1 MVYSSPEPE
10 YDDIFT
16 IQSPSPSVGANRA
29 VIVSFAGTGLHTIA
43 GPSPFVNLSKTYNR
57 NNAGNIENILT
68 TVSIEGKIVR
78 TPNQTGVTPA
88 GTGTAVILDAVK
100 QLSDLFACSTAEFS
114 IKCSGTSAAA
124 PIIVSGAR
132 VKSFSANKS
141 NDNWVFTADYS
152 VELEYNEPPATG
164 SYPAVQNSVDN
175 WSIEPI
181 EDYVYANFTQSVSHK
196 SDFHNPNSNPI
207 GSNTNTNN
215 TLSIINIPQFKLS
228 RRLSAVGFPVSRT
241 GVGCANA
248 TGNFSAYLQAKKW
261 VELKLA
267 DSFEATNSNPSGTV
281 SLVPGGTSISSF
293 SSIFLFNHLRSINF
307 SLTDGSYEV
316 NDTWLAMPTGVTYV
330 EDYSVESATD
340 ERYIKTVTVQGNIKG
355 LSVAPFPVMSGGSGL
370 PGTGIN
376 LSYSMSNS
384 AGSLS
389 SRSNLDSSSATAST
403 ALNSNKYLNALSGWV
418 SDIKPYLLR
427 RASLGMFSGGRP
439 DEYINPANNT
449 VSSTS
454 RPPLR
459 NPIFCKENL
468 LNPIPISTTEGH
480 DPRKGS
486 ISYTYQYS
494 NKFIRISGALSENI
508 SIGDTGP
515 TDVINEAV
523 VIGRRL
529 GPVLQSLGTRTSSR
543 RSMSIEVSVVPP
555 SSIAGF
561 LMTNTECPLYTGG
574 NVYST
579 ITGIIRGFQPFGDRV
594 TAIFGNL
601 TNDRRSGGQT
611 NDTGDVFISQDDQSW
626 NPTEGRYTRN
636 VAWVYQACNVTR
648 QYLDS

>member
-1 MVYSSPEPE
+1 MVYSSPQPE

-16 IQSPSPSVGANRA
+16 AQSPTNSSGPA
-29 VIVSFAGTGLHTIA
+29 VIVSFAGTGLHSIA
-43 GPSPFVNLSKTYNR
+43 GPSPFVNFSKTYNR

-68 TVSIEGKIVR
+68 TVNIEGKIVR
-78 TPNQTGVTPA
+78 NSTVTSVTPP
-88 GTGTAVILDAVK
+88 GTGTAVILGAVK
-100 QLSDLFACSTAEFS
+100 SLSDLFSCSVAEFS
-114 IKCSGTSAAA
+114 IKCSGSSNTSQQ
-124 PIIVSGAR
+124 IIVSGAR

-141 NDNWVFTADYS
+141 SDNWVFTADYS
-152 VELEYNEPPATG
+152 IELEYNEPPATG

-181 EDYVYANFTQSVSHK
+181 EDYVYANFTQQVSHK
-196 SDFHNPNSNPI
+196 PDFHNPNSTPVGSPNNISNPL
-207 GSNTNTNN
+207 T
-215 TLSIINIPQFKLS
+215 IINIPQFKLS

-248 TGNFSAYLQAKKW
+248 SGNFSAYLEAKKW

-267 DSFEATNSNPSGTV
+267 DSFENGGNPSGTV
-281 SLVPGGTSISSF
+281 TLVPGGTSISNF
-293 SSIFLFNHLRSINF
+293 SSIFLFNHLRNINF

-316 NDTWLAMPTGVTYV
+316 NDTWLAMPTGVTFL
-330 EDYSVESATD
+330 EDYSIESSTD
-340 ERYIKTVTVQGNIKG
+340 DKYIKTVTVQGNIKG
-355 LSVAPFPVMSGGSGL
+355 LTVVPFPIMSGGSGL
-370 PGTGIN
+370 SPTGTNNPSIN
-376 LSYSMSNS
+376 LNYSMNNNLS
-384 AGSLS
+384 GPLS
-389 SRSNLDSSSATAST
+389 SRTNLDSSSATANPNFAS
-403 ALNSNKYLNALSGWV
+403 SKYMNALSGWV
-418 SDIKPYLLR
+418 NDIKPYLLR
-427 RASLGMFSGGRP
+427 RASLAMFSGGRP
-439 DEYINPANNT
+439 DEYINPASN
-449 VSSTS
+449 
-454 RPPLR
+454 PPPPPK

-480 DPRKGS
+480 DPRKGT
-486 ISYTYQYS
+486 ISYSYQYS

-508 SIGDTGP
+508 SISDTGP

-529 GPVLQSLGTRTSSR
+529 GPVLQSLGTRTASR
-543 RSMSIEVSVVPP
+543 RSMSIEVAVVPP

-561 LMTNTECPLYTGG
+561 LMTNTECPLFTGG
-574 NVYST
+574 NVYTT
-579 ITGIIRGFQPFGDRV
+579 ITGIIKGFQPFGDRV

-648 QYLDS
+648 KYLDS